1 MKMKSEQAIQS
12 DILKYLKSVGAYTIK
27 VSAAT
32 KAGIPD
38 IICCYKGR
46 FIAIEVK
53 RPETKNNVSPLQ
65 VANITM
71 IINAQGEVL
80 VAWDKEMVKT
90 FIDNIDRRLLDTF

>member
-1 MKMKSEQAIQS
+1 MIMKSEQAIQS

-53 RPETKNNVSPLQ
+53 RPEAKTNVSPLQ

-71 IINAQGEVL
+71 IINAQGEAI
-80 VAWDKEMVKT
+80 VAWDKDMVKT
-90 FIDNIDRRLLDTF
+90 FIDNIDKETT

>member
-1 MKMKSEQAIQS
+1 MKSEQVIQS
-12 DILKYLKSVGAYTIK
+12 EIIKYLKSVGAYTIK

-53 RPETKNNVSPLQ
+53 RPETKTNISPLQ

-71 IINAQGEVL
+71 IINAQGEAL

-90 FIDNIDRRLLDTF
+90 FIDNIDKEIT

>member
-1 MKMKSEQAIQS
+1 MKSEQAIQS

-53 RPETKNNVSPLQ
+53 RPEAKTNVSPLQ
-65 VANITM
+65 VANISM
-71 IINAQGEVL
+71 IINAQGEAI

-90 FIDNIDRRLLDTF
+90 FIDNIDKEIT

>member
-1 MKMKSEQAIQS
+1 MVMIMKSEQAIQS

-32 KAGIPD
+32 KSGIPD

-53 RPETKNNVSPLQ
+53 RPETKTNVSPLQ

-71 IINAQGEVL
+71 IINAQGEAI

-90 FIDNIDRRLLDTF
+90 FIDNIDKEIT

>member
-1 MKMKSEQAIQS
+1 MKSEQTIQS
-12 DILKYLKSVGAYTIK
+12 EILKYLKSVGAYTIK

-53 RPETKNNVSPLQ
+53 RPETKTNVSPLQ

-71 IINAQGEVL
+71 IINAQGEAL

-90 FIDNIDRRLLDTF
+90 FIDNIDKEIT

>member
-53 RPETKNNVSPLQ
+53 RPEAKTNVSPLQ

-71 IINAQGEVL
+71 IINAQGEAI
-80 VAWDKEMVKT
+80 VAWDKETVKT
-90 FIDNIDRRLLDTF
+90 FIDNIDKEIT

>member
-1 MKMKSEQAIQS
+1 MKSEQAIQS

-53 RPETKNNVSPLQ
+53 RPEAKTNVSPLQ

-71 IINAQGEVL
+71 IINAQGEAI

-90 FIDNIDRRLLDTF
+90 CINTIDKEIT

>member
-1 MKMKSEQAIQS
+1 MKSEQTIQS
-12 DILKYLKSVGAYTIK
+12 EILKYLKSVGAYTIK

-32 KAGIPD
+32 KSGIPD

-46 FIAIEVK
+46 FVAIEVK
-53 RPETKNNVSPLQ
+53 RPETKTNVSPLQ

-71 IINAQGEVL
+71 IINAQGEAI

-90 FIDNIDRRLLDTF
+90 FINNIDKEIT

>member
-1 MKMKSEQAIQS
+1 MIMKSEQAIQS

-32 KAGIPD
+32 KVGIPD

-53 RPETKNNVSPLQ
+53 RPEAKTNVSPLQ

-71 IINAQGEVL
+71 IINAQGEAI

-90 FIDNIDRRLLDTF
+90 FINNIDKEIT

>member
-1 MKMKSEQAIQS
+1 MIMKSEQTIQS
-12 DILKYLKSVGAYTIK
+12 EILKYLKSVGAYTIK

-53 RPETKNNVSPLQ
+53 RPEAKTNVSPLQ

-71 IINAQGEVL
+71 IINAQGEAI

-90 FIDNIDRRLLDTF
+90 FINNIDKEIT

>member
-1 MKMKSEQAIQS
+1 MKSEQTIQS
-12 DILKYLKSVGAYTIK
+12 EILKYLKSVGAYTIK
-27 VSAAT
+27 VFAAT
-32 KAGIPD
+32 KSGIPD

-53 RPETKNNVSPLQ
+53 RPETKTNVSPLQ

-71 IINAQGEVL
+71 IINAQGEAI

-90 FIDNIDRRLLDTF
+90 FIDNIDKEIT

>member
-1 MKMKSEQAIQS
+1 MKSEQTIQS
-12 DILKYLKSVGAYTIK
+12 EILKYLKSVGAYTIK

-71 IINAQGEVL
+71 IINAQGEAL

-90 FIDNIDRRLLDTF
+90 FIDNIDKEIT

>member
-1 MKMKSEQAIQS
+1 MIMRSEQAIQS
-12 DILKYLKSVGAYTIK
+12 DILKYLNSVGAYTIK

-53 RPETKNNVSPLQ
+53 RPETKTNVSPLQ
-65 VANITM
+65 LANISK
-71 IINAQGEVL
+71 IVNAQGRAL
-80 VAWDKEMVKT
+80 IAWDKEMVIE
-90 FIDNIDRRLLDTF
+90 FINKVNKELE

>member
-1 MKMKSEQAIQS
+1 MKSEQAIQS

-53 RPETKNNVSPLQ
+53 RPEAKTNVSPLQ

-71 IINAQGEVL
+71 IINAQGEAI

-90 FIDNIDRRLLDTF
+90 FINNIDKEIT

>member
-1 MKMKSEQAIQS
+1 MKSEQAIQS

-53 RPETKNNVSPLQ
+53 RPEAKTNVSPLQ

-71 IINAQGEVL
+71 IINAQGEAL

-90 FIDNIDRRLLDTF
+90 FIDNIDKEIT

>member
-1 MKMKSEQAIQS
+1 MKMKSEQVIQS
-12 DILKYLKSVGAYTIK
+12 EIIKYLKSIGAYIIK

-38 IICCYKGR
+38 IIGCYKGR

-53 RPETKNNVSPLQ
+53 RPEAKTNVSPLQ

-71 IINAQGEVL
+71 IINAQGEAI

-90 FIDNIDRRLLDTF
+90 FINNIDKEIT

>member
-1 MKMKSEQAIQS
+1 MKSEQTIQS
-12 DILKYLKSVGAYTIK
+12 EILKYLKSVGAYTIK

-38 IICCYKGR
+38 IIGCYKGR

-53 RPETKNNVSPLQ
+53 RPETKTNVSPLQ

-71 IINAQGEVL
+71 IINAQGEAL

-90 FIDNIDRRLLDTF
+90 FIDNIDKEIT

>member
-53 RPETKNNVSPLQ
+53 RPEAKTNVSPLQ

-71 IINAQGEVL
+71 IINAQGEAL

-90 FIDNIDRRLLDTF
+90 FINNIDKEIT

>member
-1 MKMKSEQAIQS
+1 MKSEQTIQS
-12 DILKYLKSVGAYTIK
+12 EILKYLKSVGAYTIK

-32 KAGIPD
+32 KVGIPD

-53 RPETKNNVSPLQ
+53 RPEAKTNVSPLQ

-71 IINAQGEVL
+71 IINAQGEAI

-90 FIDNIDRRLLDTF
+90 FIDNIDKEIT

>member
-1 MKMKSEQAIQS
+1 MKSEQTIQS
-12 DILKYLKSVGAYTIK
+12 EILKYLKSVGAYTIK

-53 RPETKNNVSPLQ
+53 RPETKTNVSPLQ

-71 IINAQGEVL
+71 IINAQGEAL

-90 FIDNIDRRLLDTF
+90 FINNIDKEIT

>member
-1 MKMKSEQAIQS
+1 MKSEQTIQS

-53 RPETKNNVSPLQ
+53 RPETKTNVSPLQ

-71 IINAQGEVL
+71 IINAQGEAI

-90 FIDNIDRRLLDTF
+90 FINNIDKEIT

>member
-1 MKMKSEQAIQS
+1 MRSEQAIQS

-27 VSAAT
+27 VAAAT
-32 KAGIPD
+32 KSGVPD

-53 RPETKNNVSPLQ
+53 RPETKTNVSPLQ

-71 IINAQGEVL
+71 IINAQGEAL

-90 FIDNIDRRLLDTF
+90 LIDNIDKEIT

>member
-1 MKMKSEQAIQS
+1 MKSEQAIQS

-53 RPETKNNVSPLQ
+53 RPEAKTNVSPLQ

-71 IINAQGEVL
+71 LINAQGEAI

-90 FIDNIDRRLLDTF
+90 FIDNIDKEIT

>member
-1 MKMKSEQAIQS
+1 MKSEQTIQS
-12 DILKYLKSVGAYTIK
+12 EILKYLKSVGAYTIK

-53 RPETKNNVSPLQ
+53 RPETKTNVSPLQ

-71 IINAQGEVL
+71 IINAQGEAI

-90 FIDNIDRRLLDTF
+90 FINNIDKEIT

>member
-53 RPETKNNVSPLQ
+53 RPEAKTNVSPLQ

-71 IINAQGEVL
+71 IINAQGEAL

-90 FIDNIDRRLLDTF
+90 FIDNIDKEIT

>member
-1 MKMKSEQAIQS
+1 MKSEQAIQS

-27 VSAAT
+27 VAAAT
-32 KAGIPD
+32 KSGVPD

-53 RPETKNNVSPLQ
+53 RPETKTNVSPLQ

-71 IINAQGEVL
+71 IINAQGRAL
-80 VAWDKEMVKT
+80 IAWDKEMVKT
-90 FIDNIDRRLLDTF
+90 FIDNIDKELT

>member
-1 MKMKSEQAIQS
+1 MKSEQAIQS

-53 RPETKNNVSPLQ
+53 RPEAKTNVSPLQ

-71 IINAQGEVL
+71 IINAQGEAI

-90 FIDNIDRRLLDTF
+90 FIDNIDKEIT

>member
-12 DILKYLKSVGAYTIK
+12 EIIKHLKSIGAYVIK

-53 RPETKNNVSPLQ
+53 RPETKTNISPLQ

-71 IINAQGEVL
+71 IINAQGEAL

-90 FIDNIDRRLLDTF
+90 FIDNIDKEIT

>member
-1 MKMKSEQAIQS
+1 MKSEQGTQS

-53 RPETKNNVSPLQ
+53 RPEAKTNVSPLQ

-71 IINAQGEVL
+71 IINAQGEAI

-90 FIDNIDRRLLDTF
+90 FIDNIDKEIT

>member
-1 MKMKSEQAIQS
+1 MRSEQAIQS

-27 VSAAT
+27 VAAAT
-32 KAGIPD
+32 KSGVPD

-53 RPETKNNVSPLQ
+53 RPETKTNISPLQ

-71 IINAQGEVL
+71 IINAQGEAL

-90 FIDNIDRRLLDTF
+90 FIDNIDKEIT

>member
-1 MKMKSEQAIQS
+1 MKSEQAIQS

-27 VSAAT
+27 VAAAT
-32 KAGIPD
+32 KSGVPD

-46 FIAIEVK
+46 FIAIVVK
-53 RPETKNNVSPLQ
+53 RPETKTNVSPLQ

-71 IINAQGEVL
+71 IINAQGEAL

-90 FIDNIDRRLLDTF
+90 FIDNIDKEIT

>member
-53 RPETKNNVSPLQ
+53 RPETKNNASPLQ

-71 IINAQGEVL
+71 IINAQGEAI

-90 FIDNIDRRLLDTF
+90 FINNIDKEIT

>member
-1 MKMKSEQAIQS
+1 MKSEQAIQS

-46 FIAIEVK
+46 FIALEVK
-53 RPETKNNVSPLQ
+53 RPEAKTNVSPLQ

-71 IINAQGEVL
+71 IINAQGEAI

-90 FIDNIDRRLLDTF
+90 FINNIDKEIT

>member
-1 MKMKSEQAIQS
+1 MIMKSEQAIQS
-12 DILKYLKSVGAYTIK
+12 DRLKYLKSVGAYTIK

-53 RPETKNNVSPLQ
+53 RPEAKTNVSPLQ

-71 IINAQGEVL
+71 IINAQGEAI

-90 FIDNIDRRLLDTF
+90 FINNIDKEIT